1 VILSALAAP
10 PDIHRVPAR
19 QLARRELAR
28 SLYQTPWWQR
38 VLRTVL
44 RWLNQVTGHPT
55 SGWADWWSVLAVLIA
70 IVVIIAAG
78 RYLGG
83 ARVRARRKQPGG
95 LLSGTRLTAGDYREK
110 AARLATA
117 GSYGAAI
124 VEQVR
129 AIATDLESRG
139 ILPPRPGRTAFEL
152 AAEAAVPLP
161 GSAAALRSAAL
172 LFDDVRYGGRDG
184 TEPGYDSVR
193 RLDEAIQATR
203 AAVVPG

>member
-28 SLYQTPWWQR
+28 PMYHTPWWQR
-38 VLRTVL
+38 LLNTIG
-44 RWLNQVTGHPT
+44 RWLSQVTGHPS

-70 IVVIIAAG
+70 IVVIIAAV
-78 RYLGG
+78 RYLAG
-83 ARVRARRKQPGG
+83 ARVRARRQGTGG
-95 LLSGTRLTAGDYREK
+95 VLSGTRLTAADHRENAARMAAAGDY
-110 AARLATA
+110 
-117 GSYGAAI
+117 GGAI

-129 AIATDLESRG
+129 AIATDLDSRG
-139 ILPPRPGRTAFEL
+139 ILPPRPGRTAVEL

-161 GSAAALRSAAL
+161 GSTAALRSAAL
-172 LFDDVRYGGRDG
+172 LFDDIRYGGRDG
-184 TEPGYDSVR
+184 TEKGYDSVR

-203 AAVVPG
+203 AAVMPG